1 MEQIELPVGGFR
13 FRALTDGPA
22 DGRLVVLLHGFPQS
36 SHQWR
41 HQIESLAAAGYRAL
55 APDQRGYSPKAR
67 PEGTELY
74 AVEHLVADVVAMV
87 DEVGGHQ
94 VDLVGHDWGAY
105 VAWHLAARYPERLR
119 TLTAISVPHPLAFLE
134 ALLSGSGTQAAR
146 SAYIAFFRQEGVA
159 EKTLLAG
166 DGAGLK
172 TSLTSTGLPEESAD
186 RCVELMRQPGA
197 LTAALSWY
205 RAVSLDDA
213 RTMGPVTT
221 PTLYVWS
228 DKDVALGREA
238 AEATAGHVEG
248 PYRFEVL
255 SGVSHWIP
263 EVAADDLDRMLLEHL
278 SSWD

>member
-1 MEQIELPVGGFR
+1 
-13 FRALTDGPA
+13 
-22 DGRLVVLLHGFPQS
+22 
-36 SHQWR
+36 
-41 HQIESLAAAGYRAL
+41 
-55 APDQRGYSPKAR
+55 
-67 PEGTELY
+67 
-74 AVEHLVADVVAMV
+74 MV
-87 DEVGGHQ
+87 DEIGGHQ
-94 VDLVGHDWGAY
+94 SDLVGHDWGAY
-105 VAWHLAARYPERLR
+105 VAWQLAARYPERLR
-119 TLTAISVPHPLAFLE
+119 TLTAVSVPHPVAFLE
-134 ALLSGSGTQAAR
+134 ALLSGTGTQAAR
-146 SAYIAFFRQEGVA
+146 SAYIGFFRQEGIP

-166 DGAGLK
+166 DGAGLRK
-172 TSLTSTGLPEESAD
+172 ALVATGLPEEDAEHY
-186 RCVELMRQPGA
+186 VELMRQPGA